1 MSDIIAAARA
11 RLAELDQEAET
22 IRKFL
27 ESAEAVATYLG
38 ARSTP
43 NASEMLQP
51 VNPVE
56 MSEPSQQAPQKRV
69 SDNPKP
75 EVVIPAVRQILLDSG
90 RPMSRTQLHEALME
104 RGIEVRGVDPVKTL
118 GTMLWRAREEI
129 QPIKGE
135 GYWPV
140 DMPHPDSLEGLL
152 G

>member
-11 RLAELDQEAET
+11 RLQELDQEAET

-27 ESAEAVATYLG
+27 ESAEVVATFLG
-38 ARSTP
+38 ARP
-43 NASEMLQP
+43 VPKASEEPQP

-56 MSEPSQQAPQKRV
+56 MSEQSQPKPQKRV

-75 EVVIPAVRQILLDSG
+75 DVVIPAVRQILLDSG
-90 RPMSRTQLHEALME
+90 RPMSRSQLHEALME

-129 QPIKGE
+129 QAIKGE
-135 GYWPV
+135 GYWPIDV
-140 DMPHPDSLEGLL
+140 PHPDSLEGLL

>member
-1 MSDIIAAARA
+1 MSDIISAARA

-38 ARSTP
+38 ARSMPEATDV
-43 NASEMLQP
+43 LQP
-51 VNPVE
+51 MNLVD
-56 MSEPSQQAPQKRV
+56 MSESGLQAPQKRV

-75 EVVIPAVRQILLDSG
+75 EVVIPAVRQILLENG
-90 RPMSRTQLHEALME
+90 RPMSRSQLHEALMQ
-104 RGIEVRGVDPVKTL
+104 RGLEVRGVDPVKTL

-129 QPIKGE
+129 QAIKGE
-135 GYWPV
+135 GYWPLDV
-140 DMPHPDSLEGLL
+140 PHPDSLDGLL